1 LPKRLCVFCERKA
14 ILLESQKAWIT
25 RYYCTR
31 RKSWCEFKGRP
42 AGCPYFPKKLP
53 SWVKE

>member
-1 LPKRLCVFCERKA
+1 MPKRLCVFCERKA

-42 AGCPYFPKKLP
+42 AGCPYFLKKLP